1 MARVKTSVR
10 TSSGRRASVGPFRS
24 VGDSAQAILKTLS
37 LPSNDQ
43 VVVRFPFAPKQLTF
57 DNVTV
62 KTVELRRPNN
72 KPLLAIE
79 NPQLRTCTFTA
90 MIADKQSGGAL
101 SAPVINVMEELESIA
116 ANGYDCKFAY
126 GLLALSYSVKITR
139 LTFETKQLNSDGEP
153 IRVEA
158 QIQLTESPTYSP
170 ELVALDVVYHTPDIV
185 PTIPSEPPPPPPED
199 DDEWEYDG
207 DFAYGRE
214 LLAFNQFLGAP
225 GAAELEAALSEWNV
239 QKALAGAS
247 FDTSTTL
254 PVP

>member
-10 TSSGRRASVGPFRS
+10 TSSGRSRSVGPFRS

-37 LPSNDQ
+37 LPSQDQ

-62 KTVELRRPNN
+62 KTVELRRPNQ

-79 NPQLRTCTFTA
+79 NPQLRTCTFNVV
-90 MIADKQSGGAL
+90 IADKQSGGAL
-101 SAPVINVMEELESIA
+101 SAPVIGVMEGLESMA

-158 QIQLTESPTYSP
+158 QIQLTESPTYNP
-170 ELVALDVVYHTPDIV
+170 ELVALDVVYHTPDIT
-185 PTIPSEPPPPPPED
+185 PTIPSQPAPEPVED
-199 DDEWEYDG
+199 DPEREYEG
-207 DFAYGRE
+207 DFGTGPRLPASIDLSG
-214 LLAFNQFLGAP
+214 LGTQD
-225 GAAELEAALSEWNV
+225 EINAALEEWNV
-239 QKALAGAS
+239 QKILSSAG

-254 PVP
+254 PLS